1 MILNLQSLFQI
12 TFRALYHIS
21 YLFSGHIAGH
31 MKTKSCF
38 SLGTTVVFLIVTMAV
53 AIILSLDTTLSAYAQ
68 NTTTPQTSIP
78 QPSTIQTADPQQ
90 IKNYLNQAIQA
101 LDSGNNT
108 MALEQVDLA
117 EDQLETMT
125 GTEDAEEEEEDD
137 EEEGGIEEGEG
148 EDEDE
153 PGDIDANDE
162 EDAP

>member
-1 MILNLQSLFQI
+1 
-12 TFRALYHIS
+12 LYHIS
-21 YLFSGHIAGH
+21 YLFSGHIAGQ

-38 SLGTTVVFLIVTMAV
+38 SLSTTVVFLIVTMAV
-53 AIILSLDTTLSAYAQ
+53 AIILSLDTTLTAYAQ
-68 NTTTPQTSIP
+68 NTTTLQTS
-78 QPSTIQTADPQQ
+78 TNQTADPQQ
-90 IKNYLNQAIQA
+90 LKNYLNQAIQA

-108 MALEQVDLA
+108 KALEQVDLA
-117 EDQLETMT
+117 EDQLESLT